1 MTFLL
6 TKLNNIMSLLDA
18 FKNVTN
24 VAKEQMADLFK
35 DDDEEDTM
43 SVEEEKEEKENYAS
57 PRYESLRPLLR
68 MVLMKDEMSDKD
80 REILKRKAVSLG
92 MDADEFELLFEG
104 MVAEKKKYATKSLF
118 GKVNYNAFFG
128 DEDDMDDEMSPFD
141 ICFEAAFYSEKE
153 KQCKKAR
160 LAREDAEEMKSLG
173 GLGSLM
179 NLMG

>member
-1 MTFLL
+1 
-6 TKLNNIMSLLDA
+6 MSLLDA

-24 VAKEQMADLFK
+24 VAKEQMADFFR
-35 DDDEEDTM
+35 DDDEKSTM
-43 SVEEEKEEKENYAS
+43 SAKEEGNGAS
-57 PRYESLRPLLR
+57 PRYEPLRPLLR

-80 REILKRKAVSLG
+80 IEILKRKAVALG

-104 MVAEKKKYATKSLF
+104 MVAAKKKYATKSMF

>member
-1 MTFLL
+1 
-6 TKLNNIMSLLDA
+6 MSLLDA
-18 FKNVTN
+18 FKTVTN
-24 VAKEQMADLFK
+24 VAKGQISDFLR
-35 DDDEEDTM
+35 DDDEENSM
-43 SVEEEKEEKENYAS
+43 FSKGENCAS
-57 PRYESLRPLLR
+57 PRYEPLRPLLR
-68 MVLMKDEMSDKD
+68 MVLMKDEVSNKD
-80 REILKRKAVSLG
+80 LEILKRKAVALG

-104 MVAEKKKYATKSLF
+104 MVAAKKKYATKSMF

-141 ICFEAAFYSEKE
+141 TCFEAAFYSEKE

-173 GLGSLM
+173 GLGNLM

>member
-1 MTFLL
+1 
-6 TKLNNIMSLLDA
+6 MSLLDA

-24 VAKEQMADLFK
+24 VAKEQMADFFK
-35 DDDEEDTM
+35 DDDEESTI
-43 SVEEEKEEKENYAS
+43 SVAEEGGEEEKCAS

-80 REILKRKAVSLG
+80 LEILKRKAVALG

-104 MVAEKKKYATKSLF
+104 MVTAKKKYATKSMF
-118 GKVNYNAFFG
+118 GKVNYYAFFG
-128 DEDDMDDEMSPFD
+128 DEDDMDDEMTPFD
-141 ICFEAAFYSEKE
+141 TCFEAAFYSDKE

-173 GLGSLM
+173 GLGNLM
-179 NLMG
+179 NFMG